1 MKTKRKVKAITPA
14 RPGQAWQ
21 SAARSVSAASRQP
34 VGSQSGPSKPQFAAT
49 AAHDS
54 AGAAVRS
61 RTASSKKRTKSSVRS
76 STAEQ
81 EAAGGNVAE
90 DGVRRQQFGAAVD
103 VVQEEVSRLGREP
116 GAEDEDGAAEQL
128 V

>member
-1 MKTKRKVKAITPA
+1 MKMRGKMKTKRKVKAITPA
-14 RPGQAWQ
+14 RPGQARQ

-54 AGAAVRS
+54 AGAERKPNLARVCPLRVCLLRVR
-61 RTASSKKRTKSSVRS
+61 VRVLP
-76 STAEQ
+76 AL
-81 EAAGGNVAE
+81 GLGL
-90 DGVRRQQFGAAVD
+90 GFG
-103 VVQEEVSRLGREP
+103 LGFRWAP
-116 GAEDEDGAAEQL
+116 FFRVLGFR